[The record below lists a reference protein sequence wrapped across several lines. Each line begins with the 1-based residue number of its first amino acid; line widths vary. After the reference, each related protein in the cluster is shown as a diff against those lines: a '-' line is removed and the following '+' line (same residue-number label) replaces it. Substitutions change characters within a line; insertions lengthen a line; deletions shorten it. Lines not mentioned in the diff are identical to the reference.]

1 MPFFEV
7 PGPQSTGLRL
17 AYDIEG
23 EGPPIVL
30 IHGFASSRATNW
42 RSTSWYRA
50 LTEAGRQVIGLDVRG
65 HGESD
70 KPHDPAAYDE
80 GELER
85 DVVRLLDHLRIERAD
100 VMGYS
105 MGGFIALRLLAEQP
119 QRLNKLVIAGVGENY
134 YRRTSASGD
143 KIAAGLRAPSSRDVN
158 DAVARQFRVFAEHGK
173 NDLEAL
179 ALCMLRPRVTITSFP
194 DAGVPVLIVVGSTDS
209 IAGDPK
215 VLGEHVPNAHVVI
228 VPNRDHMLT
237 VGDKAYKEAVIA
249 FLYAHK

>member
-23 EGPPIVL
+23 NGPPIVL
-30 IHGFASSRATNW
+30 VHGFASSRATNW
-42 RSTSWYRA
+42 RSTGWYRA
-50 LTEAGRQVIGLDVRG
+50 LTDAGRQVIGLDVRG

-70 KPHDPAAYDE
+70 KPHDAAAYDE
-80 GELER
+80 AELER
-85 DVVRLLDHLRIERAD
+85 DVTRLLDHLNIDQAD

-119 QRLNKLVIAGVGENY
+119 QRLNKLIIAGVGENY
-134 YRRTSASGD
+134 YRRTSANGD
-143 KIAAGLRAPSSRDVN
+143 KIAEGLRANSSREVK

-179 ALCMLRPRVTITSFP
+179 ALCMLRPRLTITSFP
-194 DAGVPVLIVVGSTDS
+194 DVGVPVLIVVGETDS
-209 IAGDPK
+209 IAGNPQ
-215 VLGEHVPNAHVVI
+215 VLAERVPNSSVAI
-228 VPNRDHMLT
+228 IPNRDHMLT
-237 VGDKAYKEAVIA
+237 VGDKAYKDAAIA
-249 FLYAHK
+249 FLNAP